1 MIKSWE
7 EHKAEMRKEEA
18 NENRNILLFCG
29 ALFLTIALVIGVS
42 ALF

>member
-7 EHKAEMRKEEA
+7 ELKAEMRKEEA